1 MISDIWRQKF
11 CVEIVIFLSST
22 RFFLLQIDLIKLVWS
37 EEKEVACFERQ
48 KFSISGFSKQTP
60 SSIMELCAMYHYI

>member
-1 MISDIWRQKF
+1 
-11 CVEIVIFLSST
+11 
-22 RFFLLQIDLIKLVWS
+22 LQIDLIKLVWS